1 MSVAPL
7 KLYARGEEDI
17 NVISAL
23 LQDAVA
29 QLGDMQF
36 LADENR
42 FVILFNRFCWERED
56 AALRV
61 RSAMQL
67 ANVVS
72 IRQKKLNPAR
82 RDGVVSLLAVGFEA
96 KTVPA
101 GEICLHFAGGG
112 EIRLAVEACE
122 AILEDITAPWAAKA
136 RPAHNV
142 DE

>member
-1 MSVAPL
+1 MSLAPL
-7 KLYARGEEDI
+7 KLYARGEEDM

-29 QLGDMQF
+29 QLGDMHF
-36 LADENR
+36 MAEENR
-42 FVILFNRFCWERED
+42 FVILFNRFCWEQEG

-72 IRQKKLNPAR
+72 IRQKKLNLAR
-82 RDGVVSLLAVGFEA
+82 RDAIVSLLAVRFQANEA
-96 KTVPA
+96 PA
-101 GEICLHFAGGG
+101 GEICLQFAGGG

-122 AILEDITAPWAAKA
+122 AILEDITAPWAATS
-136 RPAHNV
+136 RPVHNV